1 MNDGKKYDKGKPDLT
16 QLRGLRDALATV
28 CRVLDYGAKK
38 YGRENYRM
46 VASERYDKALL
57 RHALAPEERDEE
69 TGELHVAHVA
79 ACALIYLQN
88 RANGKAE
95 TPKPGEPGYVEH
107 VGPTP

>member
-1 MNDGKKYDKGKPDLT
+1 MNDGKKDDKGKPDLT

-28 CRVLDYGAKK
+28 CRVLDHGARK

-57 RHALAPEERDEE
+57 RHALDPEDRDEE
-69 TGELHVAHVA
+69 SGELHVAHVA

-95 TPKPGEPGYVEH
+95 PPKQGEPGYVEH